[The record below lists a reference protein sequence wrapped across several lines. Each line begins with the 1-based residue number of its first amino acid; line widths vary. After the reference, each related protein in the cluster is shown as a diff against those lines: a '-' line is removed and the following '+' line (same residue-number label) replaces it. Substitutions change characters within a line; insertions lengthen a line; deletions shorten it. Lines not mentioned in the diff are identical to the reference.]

1 MKKLSFLSLFFLL
14 FCVISA
20 TSMFHYYRQSPFKV
34 MLSGQSPNGTINL
47 KQQQKINENAEK
59 VATRKKFNENNSEVN
74 YQQTTNLIG
83 NKENLDKNT
92 LYNLFHQN
100 ATFVLMISDNTNDQK
115 YKIAKQIAQQDNKK
129 IYRTTSYQVSQLSQR
144 TGFIAGNQS
153 VIYIKNGVVK
163 SQFEGSIYVNNNQF
177 EQKMT
182 SWLANIGE

>member
-1 MKKLSFLSLFFLL
+1 MKKLSFLSLFFFL
-14 FCVISA
+14 FCITSA
-20 TSMFHYYRQSPFKV
+20 AGMFYWYHQSPFKV
-34 MLSGQSPNGTINL
+34 MLSSQSPNGTINIQ
-47 KQQQKINENAEK
+47 QQQKINENAEK
-59 VATRKKFNENNSEVN
+59 VATRKKFNESKSEVD
-74 YQQTTNLIG
+74 YHQTADLIG
-83 NKENLDKNT
+83 NKENLDKDT

-100 ATFVLMISDNTNDQK
+100 ATFVLMISDNANDPK

-163 SQFEGSIYVNNNQF
+163 SQFEGSIYTNNNQF

-182 SWLANIGE
+182 SWLANVGE